1 VLGVNFVEVQ
11 ISIHELMK
19 EQYIKKPNTS
29 DDRHPQRP
37 QVNPHIRARF
47 GASSA

>member
-1 VLGVNFVEVQ
+1 MLGVNFVEVQ

-19 EQYIKKPNTS
+19 ERYIKKPNTL
-29 DDRHPQRP
+29 DDRHPRP